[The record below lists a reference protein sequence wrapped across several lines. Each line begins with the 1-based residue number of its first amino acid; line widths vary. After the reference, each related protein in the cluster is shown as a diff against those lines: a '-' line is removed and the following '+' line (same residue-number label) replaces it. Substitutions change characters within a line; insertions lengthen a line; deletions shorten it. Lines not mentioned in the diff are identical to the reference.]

1 MIEIFSKIVM
11 TDFIFYDFDIIS
23 INNCHIKSKKTM
35 ENYLVL
41 KIFEIIVNLRALE
54 IEKCDLYL
62 TITLYNCI

>member
-54 IEKCDLYL
+54 IEKCDLY
-62 TITLYNCI
+62 